1 MKEAM
6 FYKKLGENL
15 VQCNLCNHR
24 CRIADKKRGICGVR
38 ENRNG
43 TLYSL
48 VYGRLVATHVDPIE
62 KKPLYHFLPGTKS
75 YSIAT
80 VGCNFRCKNCQNWEI
95 SQSPKPEKP
104 ISGRDVPVDKTVEAA
119 ERTGCVSIAYTYTEP
134 VIFMEDAYDT
144 SRIAVEKGIKNVFVT
159 NGYITEKALKKIS
172 PYLHAANIDLKSYS
186 DEFYRE
192 NCGASVE
199 PVLKSIELHKG
210 YDIWIEITTLVI
222 PGLNDSEENFSQIA
236 EFLRS
241 LGPEI
246 PWHISRFYPSYY
258 LIDLPPTPIKTLR
271 KARKIGMEAG
281 LQHVYI
287 GNAPGEGEN
296 THCHICGQLLI
307 DRHGYSINK
316 IDIVDSRCPKCDAK
330 IEGIWQK

>member
-15 VQCNLCNHR
+15 VKCNLCNHR
-24 CRIADKKRGICGVR
+24 CRIADGKRGICGVR

-80 VGCNFRCKNCQNWEI
+80 VGCNFKCKNCQNWEI

-104 ISGRDVPVDKTVEAA
+104 IIGGDVPAEKTVEAA
-119 ERTGCVSIAYTYTEP
+119 ERTGCASIAYTYTEP
-134 VIFMEDAYDT
+134 VIFMEYAYDT
-144 SRIAVEKGIKNVFVT
+144 SQIAVEKGIKNVFVT
-159 NGYITEKALKKIS
+159 NGYITEEALKKIS
-172 PYLHAANIDLKSYS
+172 PYLHAANIDLKSFS
-186 DEFYRE
+186 DEFYRN

-199 PVLKSIELHKG
+199 PVLKAIELHKKYG
-210 YDIWIEITTLVI
+210 IWIEITTLVI
-222 PGLNDSEENFSQIA
+222 PSLNDSAENFSQIA
-236 EFLRS
+236 DFLKD
-241 LGPEI
+241 LGTEI

-271 KARKIGMEAG
+271 KARKIGIDAG
-281 LQHVYI
+281 LHHVYI
-287 GNAPGEGEN
+287 GNTPGEGEN
-296 THCHICGQLLI
+296 THCYTCGEKLI
-307 DRHGYSINK
+307 DRHGYIINK
-316 IDIVDSRCPKCDAK
+316 VEIVDSRCPKCDAK
-330 IEGIWQK
+330 IEGIW